1 MELYEKLLEV
11 KKAVFYLD
19 RIIILKKSKEILIEK
34 KNIKIIKYRKPSL
47 INFLGCAI
55 APGSG
60 TFPGRLEIWLHN
72 EVNGR
77 ICYFLMI
84 KYVDVYKIKN
94 AYCRLLDIK

>member
-11 KKAVFYLD
+11 KKAVFYFD
-19 RIIILKKSKEILIEK
+19 RIILLKRSKEILIEK
-34 KNIKIIKYRKPSL
+34 NNIKAIKYRKPSL

-55 APGSG
+55 APGSS

-77 ICYFLMI
+77 LCYFLMI
-84 KYVDVYKIKN
+84 KYVDVCKIEN
-94 AYCRLLDIK
+94 AYCRLLDIL

>member
-1 MELYEKLLEV
+1 M
-11 KKAVFYLD
+11 
-19 RIIILKKSKEILIEK
+19 
-34 KNIKIIKYRKPSL
+34 

-60 TFPGRLEIWLHN
+60 TFPGRLEILLHN

-84 KYVDVYKIKN
+84 KYVDVYKIRN